1 VSNTALEIS
10 PELENLPA
18 GDSVEL
24 GLSHGSRSVRRS
36 SVIDP
41 SLGERAFVI
50 EPVEYRHVHARGLQ
64 SRITVTADSSRAPG
78 KAAAGNTRG
87 WVRPGGSVAAFC
99 DAGSNLLPGFPN
111 RARIS
116 PQESKESRRNPR
128 NH

>member
-1 VSNTALEIS
+1 MANTALEIS

-50 EPVEYRHVHARGLQ
+50 
-64 SRITVTADSSRAPG
+64 
-78 KAAAGNTRG
+78 
-87 WVRPGGSVAAFC
+87 
-99 DAGSNLLPGFPN
+99 
-111 RARIS
+111 
-116 PQESKESRRNPR
+116 
-128 NH
+128 

>member
-1 VSNTALEIS
+1 MKCLELAYRVLCQPLSEVRRKRILVANTALEIS

-87 WVRPGGSVAAFC
+87 
-99 DAGSNLLPGFPN
+99 
-111 RARIS
+111 
-116 PQESKESRRNPR
+116 
-128 NH
+128 